1 MHADNG
7 STVQIVSA
15 ATVISVFVLVV
26 MLLIL
31 VLLVYIIKIKRKKKK
46 NRRYSLYCMI
56 SMLKQLISCS
66 IANIIDNTSIHAYS
80 ISSPPFDGFK
90 MRNSTVTINEEEQVK
105 VALTQIII
113 IYSKYPH
120 YERCREQVIRS

>member
-15 ATVISVFVLVV
+15 ATAISVFVLVV

-31 VLLVYIIKIKRKKKK
+31 VLIVYIIKIKRKKKK

-56 SMLKQLISCS
+56 SMLKQLVSCS
-66 IANIIDNTSIHAYS
+66 HMIANIIDNIHAYS

-105 VALTQIII
+105 VALTQIINFI
-113 IYSKYPH
+113 PNSHIMKDAGSK
-120 YERCREQVIRS
+120 